1 MIRDRIKRGKEIRH
15 TLYAGLFFL
24 SGVVLVTLML
34 LTVADVAGRYIFNHP
49 IRGNIEISMQMMAY
63 VTLPGLAYTLI
74 KGIHVRVSLVLER
87 LPQKVRIEAEVLA
100 DIMGLF
106 LCGLLTWGSW
116 VQFWDSWIVWEFM
129 PAAVRIPWWPAKLVM
144 PVGFCLM
151 AVEFGTSFF
160 GHLVQLR
167 RKG

>member
-1 MIRDRIKRGKEIRH
+1 MSYPARYAEMIRDPIKRSKEVRH
-15 TLYAGLFFL
+15 TLYAGLFFS
-24 SGVVLVTLML
+24 SGVVLVVLML

-49 IRGNIEISMQMMAY
+49 IRGSIEISMQMMAY

-100 DIMGLF
+100 DIMGLSF
-106 LCGLLTWGSW
+106 CGLLTWGSW

-129 PAAVRIPWWPAKLVM
+129 PATR
-144 PVGFCLM
+144 
-151 AVEFGTSFF
+151 E
-160 GHLVQLR
+160 
-167 RKG
+167 